1 MNKENITQELLSNM
15 SNYNTNIVKKPWG
28 YEYLAYENKDV
39 ALWFLYIKPE
49 HSTSL
54 HCHPNK
60 TTGLILLEGQAE
72 TSFLNSTNRLNPTD
86 KVMIRKG
93 LFHSTKAIGDKGAYV
108 FEIETPVDKQD
119 LVRFKDSYG
128 REGKPYE
135 DETFEIPKAEDCLW
149 IKEIP
154 NVYNFANCV
163 LEVKNIVNINEF
175 LNIEDSLNVMFLK
188 GGLLTDYNQ
197 KVAGPGDI
205 VISSTIKQLTEV
217 FKKVSEDT
225 LVMIFKKINNV

>member
-1 MNKENITQELLSNM
+1 M

-28 YEYLAYENKDV
+28 YEYLAYENEYV
-39 ALWFLYIKPE
+39 AIWFLYIK
-49 HSTSL
+49 HNHATSF

-60 TTGLILLEGQAE
+60 TTGLILLDGQAE
-72 TSFLNSTNRLNPTD
+72 TSFLNNTNKLNPTN
-86 KVMIRKG
+86 KIMIRKG
-93 LFHSTKAIGDKGAYV
+93 LFHSTKATDERGAWI

-149 IKEIP
+149 IKNTPEI
-154 NVYNFANCV
+154 YNFANCI
-163 LEVKNIVNINEF
+163 LDVKNITDVNEF
-175 LNIEDSLNVMFLK
+175 TDIDDSLNVMFLK
-188 GGLLTDYNQ
+188 GGLITDYDQ

-205 VISSTIKQLTEV
+205 VLSSTIKELTEV
-217 FKKVSEDT
+217 FKKVDPST
-225 LVMIFKKINNV
+225 LIMIIKQQNG

>member
-1 MNKENITQELLSNM
+1 M

-28 YEYLAYENKDV
+28 YEYLAYENEYV
-39 ALWFLYIKPE
+39 AIWFLYIK
-49 HSTSL
+49 HNHATSF

-60 TTGLILLEGQAE
+60 TTGLILLDGQAE
-72 TSFLNSTNRLNPTD
+72 TSFLNNTNKLNPTN
-86 KVMIRKG
+86 KIMIRKG
-93 LFHSTKAIGDKGAYV
+93 LFHSTKATDERGAWI

-149 IKEIP
+149 IKNTPEI
-154 NVYNFANCV
+154 YNFANCI
-163 LEVKNIVNINEF
+163 LDVKNITDVNEF
-175 LNIEDSLNVMFLK
+175 TDIDDLLNVMFLK
-188 GGLLTDYNQ
+188 GGLLTDYDQ

-205 VISSTIKQLTEV
+205 VLSSTIKELTEV
-217 FKKVSEDT
+217 FKKVDPST
-225 LVMIFKKINNV
+225 LIMIIKQQKG

>member
-1 MNKENITQELLSNM
+1 M
-15 SNYNTNIVKKPWG
+15 SNYSNNIVRKPWG
-28 YEYLAYENKDV
+28 YEYLAYQNKDV

-60 TTGLILLEGQAE
+60 TTGLILLDGEARV
-72 TSFLNSTNRLNPTD
+72 SFLNNSTILNPTN

-93 LFHSTKAIGDKGAYV
+93 LFHSTKALNKEGAFV

-119 LVRFKDSYG
+119 LVRFKDNYG

-149 IKEIP
+149 IYEPKDNETKQY
-154 NVYNFANCV
+154 VFANCL
-163 LEVKNIVNINEF
+163 LEVKHITDVNKLADI
-175 LNIEDSLNVMFLK
+175 DASLNVMFLK
-188 GGLLTDYNQ
+188 GGILAEYGQ

-205 VISSTIKQLTEV
+205 VIASTIHQLIEV
-217 FKKVSEDT
+217 FPKLDPET
-225 LVMIFKKINNV
+225 IIMIFKRENNG

>member
-1 MNKENITQELLSNM
+1 M

-28 YEYLAYENKDV
+28 FEYLAYENEYV
-39 ALWFLYIKPE
+39 AIWFLYIK
-49 HSTSL
+49 HNHATSF

-60 TTGLILLEGQAE
+60 TTGLILLDGQAE
-72 TSFLNSTNRLNPTD
+72 TSFLNNTNKLNPTN
-86 KVMIRKG
+86 KIMIRKG
-93 LFHSTKAIGDKGAYV
+93 LFHSTKATDERGAWI

-149 IKEIP
+149 IKNTPEI
-154 NVYNFANCV
+154 YNFANCI
-163 LEVKNIVNINEF
+163 LDVKNITDVNEF
-175 LNIEDSLNVMFLK
+175 TDIDDLLNVMFLK
-188 GGLLTDYNQ
+188 GGLLTDYDQ

-205 VISSTIKQLTEV
+205 VLSSTIKELTEV
-217 FKKVSEDT
+217 FKKVDPST
-225 LVMIFKKINNV
+225 LIMIIKQQNG

>member
-1 MNKENITQELLSNM
+1 MKETKIM

-28 YEYLAYENKDV
+28 YEYLAYENADV
-39 ALWFLYIKPE
+39 ALWFLYIKKD
-49 HSTSL
+49 HATSL

-60 TTGLILLEGQAE
+60 TTGLILLDGEAKV
-72 TSFLNSTNRLNPTD
+72 SFLNNVTTLNATN
-86 KVMIRKG
+86 KIMIRKG
-93 LFHSTKAIGDKGAYV
+93 LFHSTKAISDKGAFV

-149 IKEIP
+149 IEEINKTYP
-154 NVYNFANCV
+154 FANCL
-163 LEVKNIVNINEF
+163 LEVKNITNINEF
-175 LNIEDSLNVMFLK
+175 LDIDNNLNIMFLK
-188 GGLLTDYNQ
+188 GGLLTDYGQ

-205 VISSTIKQLTEV
+205 VISSTIKQLIEV
-217 FKKVSEDT
+217 FNKIDSEN
-225 LVMIFKKINNV
+225 LIIIFKKENNG

>member
-1 MNKENITQELLSNM
+1 M

-28 YEYLAYENKDV
+28 YEYLAYENEYV
-39 ALWFLYIKPE
+39 AIWFLYIK
-49 HSTSL
+49 HNHATSF

-60 TTGLILLEGQAE
+60 TTGLILLDGQAE
-72 TSFLNSTNRLNPTD
+72 TSFLNNTNKLNPTN
-86 KVMIRKG
+86 KIMIRKG
-93 LFHSTKAIGDKGAYV
+93 LFHSTKATNERGAWI

-149 IKEIP
+149 IKNTPEI
-154 NVYNFANCV
+154 YNFANCI
-163 LEVKNIVNINEF
+163 LDVKNITDVNEF
-175 LNIEDSLNVMFLK
+175 TDIDDLLNVMFLK
-188 GGLLTDYNQ
+188 GGLLTDYDQ

-205 VISSTIKQLTEV
+205 VLSSTIKELTEV
-217 FKKVSEDT
+217 FKKVDPST
-225 LVMIFKKINNV
+225 LIMIIKQQNG

>member
-1 MNKENITQELLSNM
+1 M

-28 YEYLAYENKDV
+28 YEYLAYENEYV
-39 ALWFLYIKPE
+39 AIWFLYIK
-49 HSTSL
+49 HNHATSF

-60 TTGLILLEGQAE
+60 TTGLILLDGQAE
-72 TSFLNSTNRLNPTD
+72 TSFLNNTNKLNPTN
-86 KVMIRKG
+86 KIMIRKG
-93 LFHSTKAIGDKGAYV
+93 LFHSTKATDERGAWI

-149 IKEIP
+149 IKNTPEI
-154 NVYNFANCV
+154 YNFANYI
-163 LEVKNIVNINEF
+163 LDVKNITDVNEF
-175 LNIEDSLNVMFLK
+175 TDIDDLLNVMFLK
-188 GGLLTDYNQ
+188 GGLLTDYDQ

-205 VISSTIKQLTEV
+205 VLSSTIKELTEV
-217 FKKVSEDT
+217 FKKVDPST
-225 LVMIFKKINNV
+225 LIMIIKQQNG

>member
-1 MNKENITQELLSNM
+1 M

-28 YEYLAYENKDV
+28 YEYLAYENEYV
-39 ALWFLYIKPE
+39 AIWFLYIK
-49 HSTSL
+49 HNHATSF

-60 TTGLILLEGQAE
+60 TTGLILLDGQAE
-72 TSFLNSTNRLNPTD
+72 TSFLNNTNKLNPTN
-86 KVMIRKG
+86 KIMIRKG
-93 LFHSTKAIGDKGAYV
+93 LFHSTKATDERGAWI

-149 IKEIP
+149 IKNTPEI
-154 NVYNFANCV
+154 YNFANCI
-163 LEVKNIVNINEF
+163 LDVKNITDVNEF
-175 LNIEDSLNVMFLK
+175 TDIDDLLNVMFLK
-188 GGLLTDYNQ
+188 GGLLTDYDQ

-205 VISSTIKQLTEV
+205 VLSSTIKELTEV
-217 FKKVSEDT
+217 FKKVDPST
-225 LVMIFKKINNV
+225 LIMIIKQQNG

>member
-1 MNKENITQELLSNM
+1 M
-15 SNYNTNIVKKPWG
+15 SNYNTNVVKKPWG
-28 YEYLAYENKDV
+28 YEYLAYENKH
-39 ALWFLYIKPE
+39 AAIWFLYIKYN
-49 HSTSL
+49 HATSL

-60 TTGLILLEGQAE
+60 TTGLILLDGQAE
-72 TSFLNSTNRLNPTD
+72 TSFLNNSTVLNPTN

-93 LFHSTKAIGDKGAYV
+93 LFHSTKATDERGAWV

-149 IKEIP
+149 IKDIP
-154 NVYNFANCV
+154 EVYNFAKCIID
-163 LEVKNIVNINEF
+163 VKNITDINEF
-175 LNIEDSLNVMFLK
+175 IDIDDSLNVMFLK
-188 GGLLTDYNQ
+188 GGLLTDYDQ

-205 VISSTIKQLTEV
+205 VLSSTIKELTEV
-217 FKKVSEDT
+217 FKKVDPST
-225 LVMIFKKINNV
+225 LVMIIKQQNG

>member
-1 MNKENITQELLSNM
+1 MKKEKM
-15 SNYNTNIVKKPWG
+15 SNYNNNVVKKPWG
-28 YEYLAYENKDV
+28 YEYLVYENKDV

-54 HCHPNK
+54 HCHPKK
-60 TTGLILLEGQAE
+60 TTGLVLLDGKAE
-72 TSFLNSTNRLNPTD
+72 VSFVSNTNKLTPGS

-93 LFHSTKAIGDKGAYV
+93 LFHSTKATSEKGAYV

-149 IKEIP
+149 IDSFK
-154 NVYNFANCV
+154 NYDFANCI
-163 LEVKNIVNINEF
+163 LEIKNITDISLF
-175 LNIEDSLNVMFLK
+175 LEIEDYYNVMFLK
-188 GGLLTDYNQ
+188 GGLQSDYSQN
-197 KVAGPGDI
+197 VAGPGDI
-205 VISSTIKQLTEV
+205 VKSETIKQLIEV
-217 FKKVSEDT
+217 FKKVDPET
-225 LVMIFKKINNV
+225 TIMVIKNKNNG

>member
-1 MNKENITQELLSNM
+1 M

-28 YEYLAYENKDV
+28 YEYLAYENEYV
-39 ALWFLYIKPE
+39 AIWFLYIK
-49 HSTSL
+49 HNHATSF

-60 TTGLILLEGQAE
+60 TTGLILLDGQAE
-72 TSFLNSTNRLNPTD
+72 TSFLNNTNKLNPTN
-86 KVMIRKG
+86 KIMIRKG
-93 LFHSTKAIGDKGAYV
+93 LFHSTKATDERGAWI

-149 IKEIP
+149 IKNTPEI
-154 NVYNFANCV
+154 YNFANCI
-163 LEVKNIVNINEF
+163 LDVKNITDVNEF
-175 LNIEDSLNVMFLK
+175 TYIDDLLNVMFLN
-188 GGLLTDYNQ
+188 GVLLTDYDQ

-205 VISSTIKQLTEV
+205 VLSSTIKELTEV
-217 FKKVSEDT
+217 FKKVDPST
-225 LVMIFKKINNV
+225 LIMIIKQQNG

>member
-1 MNKENITQELLSNM
+1 M

-28 YEYLAYENKDV
+28 YEYLAYENEYV
-39 ALWFLYIKPE
+39 AIWFLYIKHN
-49 HSTSL
+49 HSTSF

-60 TTGLILLEGQAE
+60 TTGLILLDGQAE
-72 TSFLNSTNRLNPTD
+72 TSFLNNTNKLNPTN
-86 KVMIRKG
+86 KIMIRKG
-93 LFHSTKAIGDKGAYV
+93 LFHSTKATDERGAWI

-149 IKEIP
+149 IKNTPEI
-154 NVYNFANCV
+154 YNFANCI
-163 LEVKNIVNINEF
+163 LDVKNITDVNEF
-175 LNIEDSLNVMFLK
+175 TDIDDLLNVMFLK
-188 GGLLTDYNQ
+188 GGLVTDYDQ

-205 VISSTIKQLTEV
+205 VLSSTIKELTEV
-217 FKKVSEDT
+217 FKKVDPST
-225 LVMIFKKINNV
+225 LIMIIKQQNG